1 MTTFKVVVTPEAQ
14 TGIRL
19 SFRYIHER
27 SPQNAARWLQGL
39 YGAIDSLERFPD
51 RCAYAR
57 EREYMEEDLRQFI
70 YESHRLV
77 FRVDH
82 PRKTVFV
89 LFFRHAGQRA
99 VGDSDHPD
107 EDSNLMVK

>member
-1 MTTFKVVVTPEAQ
+1 VTTFKVVVTPEAQ

-19 SFRYIHER
+19 AFRFIHER
-27 SPQNAARWLQGL
+27 SPGNAARWLQGL
-39 YGAIDSLERFPD
+39 YVAIDSLERFPD

-57 EREYMEEDLRQFI
+57 EREYVEEDLRQFV
-70 YESHRLV
+70 YESHRVV

-99 VGDSDHPD
+99 VGESDDPY
-107 EDSNLMVK
+107 EDPNPMGK